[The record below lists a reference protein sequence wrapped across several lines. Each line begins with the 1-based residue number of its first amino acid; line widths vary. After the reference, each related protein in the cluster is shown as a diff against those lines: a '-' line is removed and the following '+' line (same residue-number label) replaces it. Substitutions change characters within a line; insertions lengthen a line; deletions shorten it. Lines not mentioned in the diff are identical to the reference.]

1 MGLFN
6 KSIMISSPSYRY
18 RMTTPACM
26 PSPATAIYAGQQ
38 LFLVEGTLDS
48 LYNVEGI
55 ALRIALHRLYGRAE
69 AADLCAA
76 VRGLRQAHETAAIGA
91 DDSEERADVL
101 IARLGGAL
109 AYGRF
114 AHACELAEGER
125 VRAVVARSGAH
136 LLLHSLIRQRD
147 DLLLLPPCARSTTQ
161 ARVRRHRRSVRCAI
175 GGIWI
180 AAALLVATQGPL
192 TASHWPG
199 FGLLLSAVALAAVLT
214 ALVMRFNA
222 EPAESMEGGDH
233 AQAIFTVYGF
243 PLPDY
248 FDAATGMTFFEGRA
262 SDVFAPSAAIALHK
276 HKKTFNLFC

>member
-1 MGLFN
+1 
-6 KSIMISSPSYRY
+6 
-18 RMTTPACM
+18 M
-26 PSPATAIYAGQQ
+26 PSPTTAIYAGQE
-38 LFLVEGTLDS
+38 LFLVEGAFESVFNAD
-48 LYNVEGI
+48 GI
-55 ALRIALHRLYGRAE
+55 ALRIALHRSYDHAE
-69 AADLCAA
+69 ASDLCVA

-114 AHACELAEGER
+114 AHACELAEGEL

-147 DLLLLPPCARSTTQ
+147 DLLLLPPRARSTTQ
-161 ARVRRHRRSVRCAI
+161 ARVRRHRRSVWRAI

-180 AAALLVATQGPL
+180 AAALLVAVPGPL
-192 TASHWPG
+192 TTGHWPG
-199 FGLLLSAVALAAVLT
+199 RGLLLFAVALAAVLT
-214 ALVMRFNA
+214 VLVRRFNA
-222 EPAESMEGGDH
+222 GPAESMEGGDH

-248 FDAATGMTFFEGRA
+248 VDATTGMTFFEGRA
-262 SDVFAPSAAIALHK
+262 STFLAPSAAIALHK
-276 HKKTFNLFC
+276 HKKTFNLFP